1 MLYFY
6 YGENTYLLS
15 KKKTE
20 IREKAR
26 EGKAS
31 LAFFDSLE
39 SLDTTQLYQ
48 LFASNDFF
56 ASKKI
61 TIFSDI
67 MVGAD
72 YTKTK
77 NVKTAL
83 QAMKNLAEDKEN
95 QIYFFESSPDKK
107 NPLFSYLK
115 RKALEAME
123 FKFPKGKDT
132 ENFLE
137 EEVKTLG
144 IKVAGGGISRICFLT
159 NYQIWLAVNE
169 LKKLDALK
177 KGEEITVEDIEQSV
191 PGEITNDIFK
201 TIDALGRRDKKTA
214 ISLLHRHLEAGDHAL
229 YLLSMIVYQFR
240 NLIKVGD
247 AIDQGVAD
255 SQIPNLTK
263 LHPFVVHK
271 SKEFV
276 SRIGLERLKALY
288 KKLAEI
294 DYSAKKGSLDINSAL
309 DLFISFS

>member
-26 EGKAS
+26 EEQAS
-31 LAFFDSLE
+31 LAFFDSLKN
-39 SLDTTQLYQ
+39 LDIAQLDQ

-56 ASKKI
+56 ASKKV

-67 MVGAD
+67 MVNDD
-72 YTKTK
+72 YLEAK
-77 NVKTAL
+77 NVKTVL
-83 QAMKNLAEDKEN
+83 KTVKGLAENKEN
-95 QIYFFESSPDKK
+95 QVYFFESSPDRK
-107 NPLFSYLK
+107 NPLFNYLK
-115 RKALEAME
+115 RKASEVLE
-123 FKFPKGKDT
+123 FKFPKGKDM
-132 ENFLE
+132 ENFIE
-137 EEVKTLG
+137 KEVNTLG
-144 IKVAGGGISRICFLT
+144 IKVAGGGISKICFLT
-159 NYQIWLAVNE
+159 NYQIWPTINE

-177 KGEEITVEDIEQSV
+177 RGKEIIIEDIEQSV
-191 PGEITNDIFK
+191 SGEITNDIFK
-201 TIDALGRRDKKTA
+201 TIDALGRRDKKVA
-214 ISLLHRHLEAGDHAL
+214 ISLLHRHLEVGDHGL

-247 AIDQGVAD
+247 ALDQGISDA
-255 SQIPNLTK
+255 QIPGLTK

-276 SRIGLERLKALY
+276 SRIGLERLKTLY

-294 DYSAKKGSLDINSAL
+294 DYSVKKGSLDINSAL